1 MAGSDFTT
9 PASNNSRIA
18 DANRSWQAACDGDV
32 SDWNKAN
39 EFIVALIAECGAH
52 GGATETFKVQWSDD
66 GGQNWYDL
74 GSTGK
79 LIQGDTTVLT
89 NCTSPVGSSSG
100 CQTLEDS
107 HEIEGA
113 NSCTLT
119 TTGKTFV
126 EAQVAVDPQG
136 ADDGTTY
143 SFRLYSTTA
152 GAPLGAVATELTT
165 AAGVTEKGVG
175 DTGGGSEAVLLERE
189 RGVTDGGGGSDSLLL
204 ERERDISDG
213 GGGSEVLAL
222 LKIVPKSVGDAGGGS
237 EALLKEREIPLAE
250 AGGGSESW
258 LKEREIQVSD
268 TAGGVDAVAKEV
280 PGEAQTRREWPWHYR
295 RVG

>member
-18 DANRSWQAACDGDV
+18 DANRGWQAACDGDV
-32 SDWNKAN
+32 SDWDKAD

-52 GGATETFKVQWSDD
+52 GGAEESFKVQWSDD
-66 GGQNWYDL
+66 GGQNWYELD
-74 GSTGK
+74 STGK
-79 LIQGDTTVLT
+79 LIQGDATVLS
-89 NCTSPVGSSSG
+89 NCTSPVGGPSG

-113 NSCTLT
+113 NSCTLA

-143 SFRLYSTTA
+143 SFRLFSTTA
-152 GAPLGAVATELTT
+152 GAPLGVVATELTT

-175 DTGGGSEAVLLERE
+175 DTGDGSETVLLERE
-189 RGVTDGGGGSDSLLL
+189 RGITDGGGGLDSLHL
-204 ERERDISDG
+204 ERERGISDG

-222 LKIVPKSVGDAGGGS
+222 LKIVPKSVGDIGEGS
-237 EALLKEREIPLAE
+237 EALLKERDIPLGDS
-250 AGGGSESW
+250 GGGSESW
-258 LKEREIQVSD
+258 LKEREVQVSD
-268 TAGGVDAVAKEV
+268 TAGGVDFVAREIS
-280 PGEAQTRREWPWHYR
+280 GEAQTRREWPWHYR